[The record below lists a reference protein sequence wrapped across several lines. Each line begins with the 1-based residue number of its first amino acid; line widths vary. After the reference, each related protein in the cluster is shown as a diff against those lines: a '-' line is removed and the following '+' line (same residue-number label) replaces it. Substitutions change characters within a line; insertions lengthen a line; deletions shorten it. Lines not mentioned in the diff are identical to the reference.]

1 MVMGAQGSATTDRE
15 IVSIIDMFNY
25 TWNEDESLI
34 RNADGSITFTSVS
47 WGGMAAWMEGEMPD
61 DWSEYEK
68 LVFEFAEPTSVNAQG
83 FVQTVYEE
91 FRFLGDVGVT

>member
-1 MVMGAQGSATTDRE
+1 MKRFFTLLAFVLMVMGAQGSVSTDRE

-47 WGGMAAWMEGEMPD
+47 WGDSGQACA
-61 DWSEYEK
+61 
-68 LVFEFAEPTSVNAQG
+68 
-83 FVQTVYEE
+83 
-91 FRFLGDVGVT
+91 